1 MLMGKPSSTSKA
13 IDDAN
18 LGAACDP
25 QIQSS
30 YLLVNAQAD
39 APVWDHTWLVH
50 AGDQH
55 RPPTKQFLRATG

>member
-1 MLMGKPSSTSKA
+1 MG

-30 YLLVNAQAD
+30 VVLVKNA
-39 APVWDHTWLVH
+39 
-50 AGDQH
+50 G
-55 RPPTKQFLRATG
+55 